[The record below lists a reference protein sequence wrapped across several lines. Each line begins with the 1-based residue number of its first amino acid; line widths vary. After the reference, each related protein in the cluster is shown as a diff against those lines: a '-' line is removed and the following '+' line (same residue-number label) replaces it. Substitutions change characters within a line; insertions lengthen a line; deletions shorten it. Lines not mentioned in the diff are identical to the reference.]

1 MIAVGLLLA
10 FQVSVNVDVNR
21 QGASGGISVR
31 PPRERIAVTDE
42 HRRTAFKDATVRD
55 LLLRARES
63 RLQQDSMLLSYDVKS
78 YQRMS
83 VGMSI
88 RETARDRLAFRTES
102 AARVRWHRASGAR
115 VEMLGARSAAPIVA
129 GVKDAQDEIEA
140 DQDLNDMMAIPYYPG
155 KDELWL
161 FEMIGG
167 SDGDSESDDEG
178 RAMLV
183 HPVAEG
189 SEAYFTF
196 ATGDSVLM
204 TLPDG
209 KRITLREIRVIPREA
224 RWNLVVGS
232 FWFETERAHLV
243 RAVMRFSAPMDIWET
258 AQVEDPDVKD
268 DVPWAVRGFLTPM
281 KAEVTAVT
289 IEYGLFEQRFW
300 LPRTQ
305 GAEGYARVSFMR
317 VPFKIEERYRYES
330 VNGLDPAPAIPEP
343 RFKSSSALTDSLKEA
358 GADSTAIRE
367 FMRAHYKMR
376 DSVEKADR
384 AAQCAVGGSYV
395 EYRRRYDGSL
405 PLAIEV
411 PCDQH
416 KLATSSEL
424 PPSIYDEGEELFG
437 AKERGELM
445 QALDFALQPA
455 WAPRAPTLAWGL
467 AYTRFNRVEGFGSGA
482 LASATLGKGYT
493 ASLLARGSVADAQLN
508 GEFTLARSNGRREL
522 RGTVYRR
529 LAVSSDFGDP
539 LSFGASLGSMLY
551 ARDEGFY
558 HRAWGAELAGE
569 RPLRGGVQ
577 WRLFAEQQFAAPVE
591 NHWSLFGGANDD
603 RFLGN
608 VAADQ
613 AWLYGAAVRW
623 RGSHGLDPQGWRV
636 SGDLRLEGAAVD
648 YAVAPVTGSD
658 ASYGRALFEST
669 LSRGFGRFA
678 ASLTGAAGTTT
689 GTVPAQRHF
698 FLGGLQ
704 SVRGQTPGTGF
715 GQSFWLSRLEIG
727 ANNAAFRPVVFGDLG
742 WAGARDGWSSI
753 GRPMSGAGV
762 GVSFLDGLFRFDV
775 ARGIY
780 PRVQTRLDLSV
791 EARF

>member
-1 MIAVGLLLA
+1 MIAVGLLMA

-21 QGASGGISVR
+21 QGASAGVGVR
-31 PPRERIAVTDE
+31 SPLLERIPVTAE
-42 HRRTAFKDATVRD
+42 HRRTAFKDPAARE
-55 LLLRARES
+55 LLLRAREA

-78 YQRMS
+78 YQRVS
-83 VGMSI
+83 AGMSI

-102 AARVRWHRASGAR
+102 AAHVRWHRSTGAR
-115 VEMLGARSAAPIVA
+115 VEMLGARTAVPIVA
-129 GVKDAQDEIEA
+129 GIKEAEQEMEA
-140 DQDLNDMMAIPYYPG
+140 DQDITDMMAIPYYPG

-161 FEMIGG
+161 FEMIGT
-167 SDGDSESDDEG
+167 SDGDDEG
-178 RAMLV
+178 SAMLV

-196 ATGDSVLM
+196 ASGDSVIM

-209 KRITLREIRVIPREA
+209 KRITLREILVIPREA

-232 FWFETERAHLV
+232 FWFETDRAHLV
-243 RAVMRFSAPMDIWET
+243 RAVMRFSAPMDVWET
-258 AQVEDPDVKD
+258 ARQDDPTAGD
-268 DVPWAVRGFLTPM
+268 DVPWAVRGLISPM

-289 IEYGLFEQRFW
+289 IEYGLLEQRFW

-330 VNGLDPAPAIPEP
+330 VNAIDSLPGIPEP
-343 RFKSSSALTDSLKEA
+343 RFKSTSALTDSLKAA
-358 GADSTAIRE
+358 GTDSTAIRE

-376 DSVEKADR
+376 DSVEKADK
-384 AAQCAVGGSYV
+384 ALQCSTKGTYV
-395 EYRRRYDGSL
+395 EYRRRYEGSL
-405 PLAIEV
+405 PLAIEI
-411 PCDQH
+411 PCDARV
-416 KLATSSEL
+416 LATSSEL

-445 QALDFALQPA
+445 QALDFALQPS
-455 WAPRAPTLAWGL
+455 WAPQAPTLAWGL
-467 AYTRFNRVEGFGSGA
+467 NYTRFNRVEGFGTGA
-482 LASATLGKGYT
+482 LATATLGRGYT
-493 ASLLARGSVADAQLN
+493 ASLLARASLADAQLN
-508 GEFTLARSNGRREL
+508 GEFTLARSNGRRDL

-539 LSFGASLGSMLY
+539 LSFGSSLAGMMY

-558 HRAWGAELAGE
+558 HRSWGAELAGE
-569 RPLRGGVQ
+569 RPLRGGLQ
-577 WRLFAEQQFAAPVE
+577 WRLFAEQQWNAAVE

-608 VAADQ
+608 VVADKG
-613 AWLYGAAVRW
+613 WLYGGAVRW
-623 RGSHGLDPQGWRV
+623 RGSRGLDPQGWRV
-636 SGDLRLEGAAVD
+636 SGDVRLEGAAVD
-648 YAVAPVTGSD
+648 FAVAPPGTDGN
-658 ASYGRALFEST
+658 AYGRALIETSV
-669 LSRGFGRFA
+669 SRGFGRFA
-678 ASLTGAAGTTT
+678 ASLTGAAGTST
-689 GTVPAQRHF
+689 GALPAQRHF

-704 SVRGQTPGTGF
+704 SVRGQTPGTGY
-715 GQSFWLSRLEIG
+715 GQAFWLSRFELG

-742 WAGARDGWSSI
+742 WAGARDGWGEV

-762 GVSFLDGLFRFDV
+762 GVSFLDGMFRFDV

-780 PRVQTRLDLSV
+780 PRVQTRIDLSV